1 MAIDQISWDHYR
13 TFLAVIET
21 GSLSAAARDLGLT
34 QPTAGRHVEAL
45 ERAFGAP
52 LFVRT
57 PQGLLP
63 TEKALAMK
71 GHARS
76 MSAMSAALE
85 RIASG
90 DMEDVRGTVRLSA
103 SEVIAVEVLPPILAG
118 LQEEHPGLEIELS
131 ASDAVED
138 LLQQEAD
145 IAIRMVAPSQSA
157 LVSRRIGKITLGFH
171 AHRSY
176 LARHGTPGSLGEL
189 AEHRLIGFDRQLA
202 YIREILKRQPDLKGI
217 GFDFRADSNLVQLA
231 AIRSGLGIGMCQ
243 HAFAARDPDL
253 IEVLPGSLDI
263 ALETFVV
270 FHETLKTVPRFRATF
285 DALVAG
291 LTEWVR
297 LPSATTAPRHSL
309 DSESEDAP
317 ATDSAD

>member
-1 MAIDQISWDHYR
+1 MSIDQISWDHYR
-13 TFLAVIET
+13 TFLAVLET
-21 GSLSAAARDLGLT
+21 GSLSGAARSLGLT

-45 ERAFGAP
+45 EEAFGAP
-52 LFVRT
+52 LFLRT

-76 MSAMSAALE
+76 MSAMSAALA

-90 DMEDVRGTVRLSA
+90 DMEEVRGTVRISA
-103 SEVIAVEVLPPILAG
+103 SEVIAAETLPAILAR
-118 LQEEHPGLEIELS
+118 LQDANPALEIELS

-145 IAIRMVAPSQSA
+145 IAIRMVRPSQSA
-157 LVSRRIGKITLGFH
+157 LLSRRIGKITLGFH

-176 LARHGTPGSLGEL
+176 LDRHGIPASL
-189 AEHRLIGFDRQLA
+189 AELPNHRLIGFDRQLA
-202 YIREILKRQPDLKGI
+202 YIRDILKQRPDLAGI

-231 AIRSGLGIGMCQ
+231 AIRAGLGIGMCQ
-243 HAFAARDPDL
+243 HAFAAREPEL
-253 IEVLPGSLDI
+253 VEVLPGTLEI

-270 FHETLKTVPRFRATF
+270 MHENLKTVPRFRATF
-285 DALVAG
+285 DALVQG
-291 LTEWVR
+291 LDDWIR
-297 LPSATTAPRHSL
+297 LPKQLSPSASQP
-309 DSESEDAP
+309 ES
-317 ATDSAD
+317 